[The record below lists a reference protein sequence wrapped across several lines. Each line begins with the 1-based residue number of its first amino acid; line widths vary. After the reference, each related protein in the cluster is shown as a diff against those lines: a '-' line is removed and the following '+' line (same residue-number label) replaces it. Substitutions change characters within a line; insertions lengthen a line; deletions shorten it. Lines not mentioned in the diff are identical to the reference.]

1 MGIPSRSMMAFAAAA
16 LAMASAEE
24 NGYPW
29 SEMSGDWFILNRNQV
44 YVPDSPSIYY
54 HCVGGAGSVET
65 RLVISSPGVAYDEI
79 DFDTSTWED
88 PLDDWNATLNENI
101 GQTTGLG
108 GISVAGGSGCSCT
121 YFQLNFYEWL
131 KSNEDAGS
139 AIAFDFYQ
147 RPWPAPTPS
156 NWLNTGYLDP
166 GQDVPEIEEAYGG
179 DVTLS
184 FVNQGWYPPT
194 KVSTQSSEPFTTTSK
209 RLRIDDGGEP
219 FVLRAM
225 SETDYKLLVYLI
237 DEDPDPIIPE
247 RSFLSEASGHSPRV
261 YHFQDMFTSP
271 TMDAAQATAFKFDAA
286 PEGKYYAITIWND
299 GTGEDVL
306 RFEGS
311 PTFECG
317 PGENGENTRNEVTF
331 TFANGA
337 GHSTL
342 ASAVVLLTG
351 YLVLSIF

>member
-1 MGIPSRSMMAFAAAA
+1 MMAFAAAA

-156 NWLNTGYLDP
+156 NWQNTGYLDP
-166 GQDVPEIEEAYGG
+166 AGQDVGEILKVYGG

-184 FVNQGWYPPT
+184 FELAKYGLPRPRRSRRGGNSESVWWRCDALLRVGKIRATSTPPVKT
-194 KVSTQSSEPFTTTSK
+194 W
-209 RLRIDDGGEP
+209 G
-219 FVLRAM
+219 
-225 SETDYKLLVYLI
+225 
-237 DEDPDPIIPE
+237 
-247 RSFLSEASGHSPRV
+247 
-261 YHFQDMFTSP
+261 
-271 TMDAAQATAFKFDAA
+271 KF
-286 PEGKYYAITIWND
+286 
-299 GTGEDVL
+299 
-306 RFEGS
+306 
-311 PTFECG
+311 
-317 PGENGENTRNEVTF
+317 
-331 TFANGA
+331 
-337 GHSTL
+337 
-342 ASAVVLLTG
+342 
-351 YLVLSIF
+351 